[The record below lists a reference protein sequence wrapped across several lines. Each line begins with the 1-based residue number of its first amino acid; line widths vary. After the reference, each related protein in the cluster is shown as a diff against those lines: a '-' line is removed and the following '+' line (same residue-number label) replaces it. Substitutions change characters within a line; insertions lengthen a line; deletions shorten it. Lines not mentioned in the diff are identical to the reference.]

1 MAQIM
6 IKVDRSK
13 DTSEVVFLDTKEE
26 ETIIKG
32 LRLILLVGADHET
45 MIAAKLLDQL
55 LPPSQ
60 K

>member
-1 MAQIM
+1 MPTLELDKKQ
-6 IKVDRSK
+6 K
-13 DTSEVVFLDTKEE
+13 DVV
-26 ETIIKG
+26 IKG

-45 MIAAKLLDQL
+45 MVAAKLLDQL